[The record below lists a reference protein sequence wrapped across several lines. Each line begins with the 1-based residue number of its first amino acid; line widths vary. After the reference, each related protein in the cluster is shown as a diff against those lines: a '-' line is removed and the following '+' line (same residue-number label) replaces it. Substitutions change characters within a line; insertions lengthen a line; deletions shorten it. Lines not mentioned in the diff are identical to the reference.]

1 MKSFSNC
8 LSNNST
14 KQRGLLGLS
23 NIKLLQLMIVILI
36 PFLGVAQKIATKR
49 PNVVLIMADD
59 LGYGSLG
66 CYGNKDIQ
74 TPNIDRLAANGMR
87 FTDFHS
93 SGTVCTPTRAA
104 LLTGRYPQRCE
115 WVADEELSPVFREQR
130 KKNPSQRWAWGIST
144 NEITIADLLKKAGY
158 RTAIFGKWHLG
169 YDFKFHPKNY
179 GFDEFRG
186 FLGGNVDYYSHM
198 AGYGL
203 KELDWW
209 NGDNIENEVGYT
221 TDLLTKYS
229 ENFISRQTQD
239 KPFFLL
245 LTHGAPHNPWQA
257 RDSTLNTSPQEAYK
271 DMIEKLDE
279 SVGKI
284 KTALNKYGFEKNT
297 LLIFCSDNG
306 AQAPKG
312 VMANTPLKGIK
323 AEMTEGGHRVPFIAS
338 WPGTIKAGKINA
350 NTLMSMDF
358 FPTFLKLAK
367 ANTPQNHP
375 IDGIDIMPI
384 LKNKATSTER
394 TLHWRFGDNWAVRKG
409 PWKLSGQG
417 EKTLCLV
424 NVVKDISEKT
434 NQLNKK
440 PELENELLAL
450 HQKWTEL
457 VGKR

>member
-1 MKSFSNC
+1 MNLHSNW
-8 LSNNST
+8 LPGSSVQ
-14 KQRGLLGLS
+14 QRGFLGRRNL
-23 NIKLLQLMIVILI
+23 KLWQLVLVILI
-36 PFLGVAQKIATKR
+36 PFIGAAQQNSNKM
-49 PNVVLIMADD
+49 PNIVLIMADD

-74 TPNIDRLAANGMR
+74 TPNLDLMAANGMR

-115 WVADEELSPVFREQR
+115 WVEDEELSPVYQEQR
-130 KKNPSQRWAWGIST
+130 KNNPSQRWAWGISN

-158 RTAIFGKWHLG
+158 RTAIVGKWHLG

-186 FLGGNVDYYSHM
+186 FLGGNVDYYLHM

-312 VMANTPLKGIK
+312 VMANAPLKGIK

-338 WPGTIKAGKINA
+338 WPGTIPIGKINA
-350 NTLMSMDF
+350 NTVMSMDF

-417 EKTLCLV
+417 EKTHSLV
-424 NVVKDISEKT
+424 NVVKDISEET

>member
-158 RTAIFGKWHLG
+158 RTAIVGKWHLG

-338 WPGTIKAGKINA
+338 WPGTIQAGKINA

>member
-1 MKSFSNC
+1 MNLHSNWFPE
-8 LSNNST
+8 SSA
-14 KQRGLLGLS
+14 QQQGFLGLR
-23 NIKLLQLMIVILI
+23 NIKMWQLVLVILI
-36 PFLGVAQKIATKR
+36 PFIGAAQQNSNKS
-49 PNVVLIMADD
+49 PNIVLIMADD

-74 TPNIDRLAANGMR
+74 TPNIDRLAAKGMR

-115 WVADEELSPVFREQR
+115 WVEDEELSPVYREQR
-130 KKNPSQRWAWGIST
+130 KNNLSQRWAWGISSD
-144 NEITIADLLKKAGY
+144 EITIADLLKKAEY
-158 RTAIFGKWHLG
+158 RTAIVGKWHLG

-186 FLGGNVDYYSHM
+186 FLGGNVDYYSHV

-209 NGDNIENEVGYT
+209 NGDNIENEAGYT

-257 RDSTLNTSPQEAYK
+257 RDSTINKSPKEAYK

-284 KTALNKYGFEKNT
+284 KAALNNYGFEKNT

-338 WPGTIKAGKINA
+338 WPGTIPAGKINT
-350 NTLMSMDF
+350 NTVMSMDF

-367 ANTPQNHP
+367 VNTPQSHS

-394 TLHWRFGDNWAVRKG
+394 TLHWRFDDNWAVRKG
-409 PWKLSGQG
+409 PWKLIGQG
-417 EKTLCLV
+417 EKTLSLV
-424 NVVKDISEKT
+424 NVVKDISEET

-440 PELENELLAL
+440 PELENELLEL
-450 HQKWTEL
+450 HQKWTGL